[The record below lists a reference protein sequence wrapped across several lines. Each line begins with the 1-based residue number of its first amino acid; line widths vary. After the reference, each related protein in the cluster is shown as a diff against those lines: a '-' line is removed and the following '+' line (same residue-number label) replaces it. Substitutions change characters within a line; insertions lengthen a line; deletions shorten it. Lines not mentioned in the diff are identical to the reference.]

1 MTYFFGFLIDC
12 MHEERKDVLT
22 AMKVLRMGSYP
33 GYSVIPESS
42 ACGCQPEDGVFL
54 SSRILNNNR
63 RYFQNT
69 RTFLVNAYF
78 FSGKCLLLSAKMPA
92 SFRKKSGFSTSEARL
107 SGSKSLRLAFFF
119 SSNIGN
125 GQGLCY
131 KKWIFAFFLHRYL
144 ANG

>member
-22 AMKVLRMGSYP
+22 AVKVLRMRSYP

-78 FSGKCLLLSAKMPA
+78 FPGKCLLLSAKMPA
-92 SFRKKSGFSTSEARL
+92 SFRKKPGSPISEARL

-119 SSNIGN
+119 SPNIGN

-131 KKWIFAFFLHRYL
+131 KKRMFAFFLHRYS